1 MKLSFIIPI
10 IFLIIS
16 PFAAY
21 ADTAIDTTSKNI
33 KNHYTKFTSS
43 FFLKTLLL
51 GEKNL
56 RFSTKYYKNK

>member
-21 ADTAIDTTSKNI
+21 ADTAFDTTSKNI
-33 KNHYTKFTSS
+33 KNHYTKFTSAIS
-43 FFLKTLLL
+43 PITTIL